1 MQIKN
6 TNNKR
11 LLSTREII
19 HLEHFLEMM
28 AAERYASKNTLESYQ
43 RDLFSFLVY
52 TNQKKIELNQ
62 VSFDFLNSYLRSMEA
77 SNTTIARRVSSLR
90 QFFAFLN
97 SEGIIPHN
105 PALKLEFPKKPKLL
119 PKALSQV
126 EMDAL
131 FKVLDSNDDEGIRLT
146 AMLEVLYSTGMRI
159 TELVSLKM
167 QSLQISSHI
176 QGKHVGEYLLI
187 KGKGGKERI
196 VLLSKP
202 AIDALEGYLKIRSNF
217 IGKKQTSEW
226 LFPSPNQQQQIA
238 HLTRQRFGQ
247 LLKDLAIKANL
258 DPKKVSPHK
267 IRHSFATH
275 MLSNGANLRVIQEL
289 LGHSDISSTQ
299 IYTKILPEDAQNLVI
314 KKHPLSKQKEST
326 S

>member
-1 MQIKN
+1 MQAQK
-6 TNNKR
+6 TSNKSS
-11 LLSTREII
+11 LSTKDVI

-28 AAERYASKNTLESYQ
+28 AAERSASNNTLESYR
-43 RDLFSFLVY
+43 RDLSSFLIY
-52 TNQKKIELNQ
+52 ANQKKIELNQ
-62 VSFDFLNSYLRSMEA
+62 VSFDFLNSYLSSMDF

-90 QFFAFLN
+90 QFFAFLT
-97 SEGIIPHN
+97 SEEIIPHN
-105 PALKLEFPKKPKLL
+105 PALKLEFPKKPKHL
-119 PKALSQV
+119 PKALSQA
-126 EMDAL
+126 EIDGL
-131 FKVLDSNDDEGIRLT
+131 FKAIDANDNEGIRLT

-167 QSLQISSHI
+167 KALQISSHN
-176 QGKHVGEYLLI
+176 QGKQVGEYLLI

-202 AIDALEGYLKIRSNF
+202 AIDALEAYLKIRNNF

-226 LFPSPNQQQQIA
+226 LFPSFNQQQQIS

-247 LLKDLAIKANL
+247 LLKDLAIKANI

-275 MLSNGANLRVIQEL
+275 MLSNGANLRVVQEL

-299 IYTKILPEDAQNLVI
+299 IYTKVLSEDAQNLVI
-314 KKHPLSKQKEST
+314 KKHPLSKQKESV
-326 S
+326 